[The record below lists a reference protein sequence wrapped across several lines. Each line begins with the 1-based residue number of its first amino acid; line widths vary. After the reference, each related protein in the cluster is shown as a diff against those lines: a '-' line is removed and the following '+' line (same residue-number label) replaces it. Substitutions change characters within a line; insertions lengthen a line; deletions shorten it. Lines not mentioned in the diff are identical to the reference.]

1 MINVLK
7 KITQPKF
14 LFFYAFTLIGAIVY
28 ACSYLFDFE
37 DFSFEY
43 RKVNTL
49 LFIANILLVLLYF
62 AFCILMRAKKM
73 KNLAMGLFYFQLL
86 GSLAFIIFFVAF
98 MAGKDESVSFISNLF
113 KWWSLPIQ
121 PLCVTIARIT
131 GTRLWYILGISYMI
145 LTYITAITASA
156 IKKDIKYEKQYAEDH
171 KNIPTF

>member
-1 MINVLK
+1 
-7 KITQPKF
+7 
-14 LFFYAFTLIGAIVY
+14 
-28 ACSYLFDFE
+28 
-37 DFSFEY
+37 
-43 RKVNTL
+43 
-49 LFIANILLVLLYF
+49 
-62 AFCILMRAKKM
+62 MRAKKM

-113 KWWSLPIQ
+113 KWWSMPIQ